1 MTDSGLTANDDTP
14 IYPGRTVW
22 RDVPT
27 LPIDIIMAYASGG
40 GMLKVTLGE
49 TAYDPEPDATSPLVR
64 PVITL
69 VGTAAIFESLG
80 NALLGMA
87 EQQRGIESQ

>member
-1 MTDSGLTANDDTP
+1 
-14 IYPGRTVW
+14 
-22 RDVPT
+22 
-27 LPIDIIMAYASGG
+27 
-40 GMLKVTLGE
+40 MLKVTLGE
-49 TAYDPEPDATSPLVR
+49 TAYDPEPNATSPLVR